1 MVGTTNRPDMIDPAV
16 LRTGRLDKHIYVPMP
31 DHDARKEMFAIYLK
45 GRPYEAEAMDLDH
58 LADLTEGYIA
68 SDIAYIVNETAMTAA
83 FTRAK
88 ISQAML
94 EEAIRDNKPSVTP
107 ESLRNYDLIRDQ
119 MEGIERRN
127 ALPPIGFK
135 K

>member
-1 MVGTTNRPDMIDPAV
+1 MIDPAV

-45 GRPYEAEAMDLDH
+45 GRPFEEDAMDLDH
-58 LADLTEGYIA
+58 LSDLTDGYIA
-68 SDIAYIVNETAMTAA
+68 SDIAFIVNDTAMTAA

-94 EEAIRDNKPSVTP
+94 EETIRNTKPSVTP
-107 ESLRNYDLIRDQ
+107 EALRNYDLIRDQ